1 MQLLDK
7 SDAVIAQTKALP
19 ASAKSAQPTAAQPK
33 ASPATQ
39 SEASD
44 AVLQQLLSKQR
55 QQARGATDS
64 LTQRPKEASRDSL
77 TLHTKAAAS
86 DSLGLLQVR
95 FKDLKPGEYYLR
107 LIVDVDGDGAF
118 TPGDYPRQPEE
129 VYYCP
134 QTFAIKK
141 GFTTEEQWDI
151 RATDPM
157 ESKPQELRK
166 VKPDTAKKQRIDKNI
181 EYYKRWGKG
190 GKANPQPQL
199 AQPR

>member
-1 MQLLDK
+1 MELK
-7 SDAVIAQTKALP
+7 TKARELREECR
-19 ASAKSAQPTAAQPK
+19 S
-33 ASPATQ
+33 
-39 SEASD
+39 
-44 AVLQQLLSKQR
+44 
-55 QQARGATDS
+55 
-64 LTQRPKEASRDSL
+64 PKEAARDSL
-77 TLHTKAAAS
+77 SQPSTKPATS
-86 DSLGLLQVR
+86 DSLGRLEVR

-107 LIVDVDGDGAF
+107 LIVDADDNGAF

-190 GKANPQPQL
+190 GKASPQPQL